1 MAICLH
7 CKEGGVEPFDFKD
20 KYAVK
25 KHKRK
30 ECTFR
35 KSLTRVKKKKK
46 KKKKVGTAY
55 SLALPL
61 L

>member
-1 MAICLH
+1 M
-7 CKEGGVEPFDFKD
+7 EPFDFKD

-35 KSLTRVKKKKK
+35 KSLTSVKKKKK
-46 KKKKVGTAY
+46 KKKKVGTAFFANFY
-55 SLALPL
+55 SSAASS
-61 L
+61 